1 MELKNMFDGY
11 ASVAITG
18 KLLKRIVGAYSY
30 VLSEPSR
37 FEGLLK
43 DIYGSENK
51 KEIFLL
57 TTALKARITEIQECN
72 IVTNDTE
79 SKIYKM
85 ISKLSSDYGLDEKS
99 AAWVTIAW
107 TIGFDLMTE
116 VEYDNL
122 ANGNRTE
129 KYAMLGNY
137 VANMDEWTQQREKSK
152 CTPISNLITVNTT
165 NLKQLYENG
174 MMLHNQGKFA
184 EALECYDKALAI
196 DPQNSNVLSNKG
208 LSLHNQGKF
217 AEALVCYDK
226 ALAIDP
232 QDEFII
238 KRRNNT
244 REILLNSGSN
254 TGSGQVMGQVS
265 NLNNGLKKS
274 INLYFLGIV
283 IAAVFLILGIAAYMI
298 FGTGS
303 NLEENFL
310 GNTSQLISDASMN
323 NIDLINEGSE
333 SPSIT
338 SHKESISDFTNN
350 IEKELNLQINSENQS
365 LLQSVNESG
374 SSSNSGN
381 SQSNDIEVDSL
392 NGVNQKVD
400 NFKTELGKAM
410 KSNFS

>member
-1 MELKNMFDGY
+1 MFDGY
-11 ASVAITG
+11 ASVTVTG
-18 KLLKRIVGAYSY
+18 KLLKKIVSDYTDL
-30 VLSEPSR
+30 LSDPSR

-57 TTALKARITEIQECN
+57 TTALRARITEIRECN
-72 IVTNDTE
+72 IFDNDTE
-79 SKIYKM
+79 NKIYNM
-85 ISKLSSDYGLDEKS
+85 ITILSSDYGLDDKS

-107 TIGFDLMTE
+107 SIGFDLMTE
-116 VEYDNL
+116 VEFHNL
-122 ANGNRTE
+122 ANGNIAER
-129 KYAMLGNY
+129 YLILGNY
-137 VANMDEWTQQREKSK
+137 VANMDDGIQQGEISQ
-152 CTPISNLITVNTT
+152 CNPISNLIMVNAT

-174 MMLHNQGKFA
+174 IMLHNQGKFV

-217 AEALVCYDK
+217 VEALECYDK
-226 ALAIDP
+226 ALAINP
-232 QDEFII
+232 IDEFII
-238 KRRNNT
+238 KRRDNT
-244 REILLNSGSN
+244 KEILLNSSIN
-254 TGSGQVMGQVS
+254 TNSGQVIGQVS
-265 NLNNGLKKS
+265 NLNNGSKKS
-274 INLYFLGIV
+274 KNLYFLSIA
-283 IAAVFLILGIAAYMI
+283 IAAVFLTTGIAMYTI
-298 FGTGS
+298 FGTDS
-303 NLEENFL
+303 DLKVNPLEDK
-310 GNTSQLISDASMN
+310 SQLKSDVSTN

-365 LLQSVNESG
+365 LLQNVNESG
-374 SSSNSGN
+374 PHFNSGN
-381 SQSNDIEVDSL
+381 SHGIDIEFYGL

>member
-1 MELKNMFDGY
+1 MKNMFDGY
-11 ASVAITG
+11 ESVAVTG
-18 KLLKRIVGAYSY
+18 KLLKKIVRDYSD

-57 TTALKARITEIQECN
+57 TTALKARITDIREYN
-72 IVTNDTE
+72 IVTNETE

-85 ISKLSSDYGLDEKS
+85 ISRLSSDYGLYEKS

-107 TIGFDLMTE
+107 AMGFDLMTE
-116 VEYDNL
+116 MEYDNL
-122 ANGNRTE
+122 ANGIRAE
-129 KYAMLGNY
+129 KYVMLGNFI
-137 VANMDEWTQQREKSK
+137 ANMDDGIQHREISR
-152 CTPISNLITVNTT
+152 CNPISNLITVNATT
-165 NLKQLYENG
+165 LKQLYENG
-174 MMLHNQGKFA
+174 IMLHNQGKFA

-196 DPQNSNVLSNKG
+196 APQNSNVLSNKG

-217 AEALVCYDK
+217 AEALECYDK
-226 ALAIDP
+226 ALAIAP

-244 REILLNSGSN
+244 REILFNSGSN
-254 TGSGQVMGQVS
+254 MGSGQVIGQVS

-283 IAAVFLILGIAAYMI
+283 IAAVFLITGIAAYMI

-303 NLEENFL
+303 NLEEYPL
-310 GNTSQLISDASMN
+310 GNNAKSISDVSMN
-323 NIDLINEGSE
+323 NIYLTNERSE
-333 SPSIT
+333 SPGIT
-338 SHKESISDFTNN
+338 SHKESISGFTNK
-350 IEKELNLQINSENQS
+350 IEKELNLQTNSENQS
-365 LLQSVNESG
+365 LLQSVNESW
-374 SSSNSGN
+374 SSSNSSN
-381 SQSNDIEVDSL
+381 SQSNDIEFDSL